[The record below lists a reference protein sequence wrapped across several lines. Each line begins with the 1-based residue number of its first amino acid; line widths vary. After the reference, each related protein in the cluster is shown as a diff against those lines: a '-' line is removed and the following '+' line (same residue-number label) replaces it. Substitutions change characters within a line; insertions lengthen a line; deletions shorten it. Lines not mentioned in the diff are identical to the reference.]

1 MKRVITM
8 VLALVMVVCAVGAFA
23 EEGKDDYKQNLAT
36 MYLLYEIL
44 PKAILPDHVIYIYLN
59 LIGYFNEE
67 MMNLYYKMYPEK
79 TGEDLYYSIKSAA
92 ESSAKNIKQ
101 ITDVYNEWLEGKT
114 TYMNC
119 AESLMKVVETI
130 VE

>member
-44 PKAILPDHVIYIYLN
+44 PKAILFPTGIRLKYLS
-59 LIGYFNEE
+59 FN
-67 MMNLYYKMYPEK
+67 
-79 TGEDLYYSIKSAA
+79 GEWVMTAA
-92 ESSAKNIKQ
+92 
-101 ITDVYNEWLEGKT
+101 D
-114 TYMNC
+114 
-119 AESLMKVVETI
+119 
-130 VE
+130 